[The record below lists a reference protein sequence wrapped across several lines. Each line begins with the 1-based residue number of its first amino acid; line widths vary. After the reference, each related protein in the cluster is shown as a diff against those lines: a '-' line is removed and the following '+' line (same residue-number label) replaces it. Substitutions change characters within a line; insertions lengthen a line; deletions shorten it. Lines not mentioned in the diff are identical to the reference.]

1 LLFVQRQGR
10 CSGHCLLQIRGHR
23 ERLGRQAPRLECR
36 SQLINA
42 EQDRRCHLSRLCR
55 CRLARL
61 KSRALRGATQ
71 FNRLRKRVRG
81 ALLEPFCHL
90 ARFASSA
97 LRIRRRCKCG
107 IQRGAL
113 ITAARLRGIEERLWQ
128 A

>member
-1 LLFVQRQGR
+1 
-10 CSGHCLLQIRGHR
+10 
-23 ERLGRQAPRLECR
+23 
-36 SQLINA
+36 
-42 EQDRRCHLSRLCR
+42 
-55 CRLARL
+55 LARL

-113 ITAARLRGIEERLWQ
+113 ITAARLRGIKERLWQ